1 MELLS
6 FFKRPVS
13 NLVRIHTKDYRH
25 LLPESIHLFN
35 VYQKF
40 FDNDKS
46 YDLYGWKD
54 DKLIDIYPT
63 YHSVLTYDNLP
74 VSWCNYINEVMRV
87 TNMKKMD
94 ILVYN
99 LRYNKYTNVIHYT
112 SDQNTDKEENLN
124 IIKKESWSVTDKWIT
139 ASSTKNYIMED
150 TILDI
155 LNKKDKNIKIETNIT
170 HKRKR
175 YEIEDISDDENINKR
190 ARYSIN
196 SIQCINNE
204 KIQILKMDNKS
215 DEKIRMDMGNI
226 FERDII
232 DQLIKKYYLDFIKIA
247 ESYHASS
254 IEKYNDTIN
263 AMKNGIPIIHQGV
276 LHNPEKEEYGCV
288 DLLVR
293 ADWIEKIFNM
303 KYTNLLE
310 TANKIE
316 NIHYVV
322 VDIKFHKLQLNS
334 DKLTVRNEGMIK
346 VFKSQICVYNN
357 ALGVMQGY
365 LPKHA
370 FILGSGW
377 TLSKIEKG
385 QTVIE
390 KCHNPF
396 DRCGVIDF
404 EKKDID
410 IVEKTDEARKWLRE
424 LNENDFDASSP
435 KYNHNYPNMS
445 SAYDSQYKVRKSSI
459 AEENK
464 EITLISYLT
473 PKNRKI
479 ALDNGITNY
488 LDKNINSKK
497 LGLKGKTGEVVETL
511 LNNQKELDK
520 PIKGNYKVPEQLEV
534 ELFLDYE
541 FFYNFITHETIPYLC
556 GIGIVKKENEN
567 WVFDN
572 VLLEDV
578 KDASLE
584 KMCKKIIEIIKINCN
599 NKIRIY
605 TWTDTDRRIFVEQCK
620 KFNLLDEIKDIE
632 WIDGYKFCFDNRIN
646 FKDARG
652 YGLKEIGAMLN
663 KHKLTEVNWI
673 NNLSKSNGAYKYYM
687 DNQKWPEKEGVLYY
701 NEIDCKIIYEIFKNL
716 RKFQN

>member
-1 MELLS
+1 MNLLP

-13 NLVRIHTKDYRH
+13 NLVHIHTKNYRH

-35 VYQKF
+35 IYQKF

-54 DKLIDIYPT
+54 DILIDIYPT
-63 YHSVLTYDNLP
+63 YKSVLTYNNLP
-74 VSWCNYINEVMRV
+74 ISWCNYINEVMRV
-87 TNMKKMD
+87 TKMKKMD

-99 LRYNKYTNVIHYT
+99 LKYNKYTNVIHYIY
-112 SDQNTDKEENLN
+112 DENTEDN
-124 IIKKESWSVTDKWIT
+124 INKININSWTVTDKWIT

-155 LNKKDKNIKIETNIT
+155 LNKKDKIEENIT

-175 YEIEDISDDENINKR
+175 QDVEDISEDENINKK
-190 ARYSIN
+190 ARYSIE
-196 SIQCINNE
+196 CINNE
-204 KIQILKMDNKS
+204 KIQSIKIDNKS

-254 IEKYNDTIN
+254 IEKYNNTIN
-263 AMKNGIPIIHQGV
+263 AMKKGIPIIHQGV

-303 KYTNLLE
+303 KYPNLLE
-310 TANKIE
+310 RAEKID

-322 VDIKFHKLQLNS
+322 IDIKFHKLQLNS
-334 DKLTVRNEGMIK
+334 DKLTIRNEGMIK

-385 QTVIE
+385 QTITE
-390 KCHNPF
+390 KCYNPF

-404 EKKDID
+404 EKKDLD
-410 IVEKTDEARKWLRE
+410 IVEKTEEARKWLRE
-424 LNENDFDASSP
+424 LNENEFDESLP

-445 SAYDSQYKVRKSSI
+445 NVYDSQYKEIKSSI
-459 AEENK
+459 SEENK

-479 ALDNGITNY
+479 AIENGITNY
-488 LDKNINSKK
+488 LDKNITSEK

-567 WVFDN
+567 WIFEN

-578 KDASLE
+578 KEVSME
-584 KMCKKIIEIIKINCN
+584 KMCKKIIEIIKTNYTN

-605 TWTDTDRRIFVEQCK
+605 TWTDTDRRIFTEQCK
-620 KFNLLDEIKDIE
+620 KFNLLDKIKDIE
-632 WIDGYKFCFDNRIN
+632 WIDGYKFCLDNRIN

-652 YGLKEIGAMLN
+652 YGLKEIGLRLN
-663 KHKLTEVNWI
+663 NHKLTEVNWV

>member
-6 FFKRPVS
+6 LFKRPVS
-13 NLVRIHTKDYRH
+13 NLVRIHTKNYRY

-40 FDNDKS
+40 YDNNKS

-54 DKLIDIYPT
+54 DTLIDIYAT
-63 YHSVLTYDNLP
+63 YHSVLTKDNLP
-74 VSWCNYINEVMRV
+74 VSWRNYINEVMRV
-87 TNMKKMD
+87 TKMKKMD
-94 ILVYN
+94 ILIYN
-99 LRYNKYTNVIHYT
+99 LKYNKYTNVIHYIFNE
-112 SDQNTDKEENLN
+112 NTEENQN
-124 IIKKESWSVTDKWIT
+124 IIKKDLWTVTDKWIT

-155 LNKKDKNIKIETNIT
+155 LNKKDKISKIDENTT
-170 HKRKR
+170 YKRKR
-175 YEIEDISDDENINKR
+175 CEIEDISDDENINKKS
-190 ARYSIN
+190 RYTIPY
-196 SIQCINNE
+196 INNE
-204 KIQILKMDNKS
+204 KIQSIKIDYKS

-247 ESYHASS
+247 DSFDAKS
-254 IEKYNDTIN
+254 IEKYNNTIN
-263 AMKNGIPIIHQGV
+263 AMKKGIPIIYQGV

-303 KYTNLLE
+303 KYPNLLD
-310 TANKIE
+310 TACKID

-322 VDIKFHKLQLNS
+322 IDIKFHKLQLNS

-346 VFKSQICVYNN
+346 VFKSQICIYNN

-377 TLSKIEKG
+377 ILSKIEKG
-385 QTVIE
+385 QTIIE

-404 EKKDID
+404 EKKDLD
-410 IVEKTDEARKWLRE
+410 IVEKTDEACKWLRE
-424 LNENDFDASSP
+424 LNENEFDVLTL

-445 SAYDSQYKVRKSSI
+445 STYDSQYKERKSSI

-479 ALDNGITNY
+479 AIENGITNY
-488 LDKNINSKK
+488 LDKNINSQK

-520 PIKGNYKVPEQLEV
+520 PIKGNYQVPEQLEV

-541 FFYNFITHETIPYLC
+541 FFHNFITHETIPYLC
-556 GIGIVKKENEN
+556 GIGIVKKENNN
-567 WVFDN
+567 WFFEN
-572 VLLEDV
+572 VLLDDV
-578 KDASLE
+578 KDISLE
-584 KMCKKIIEIIKINCN
+584 KMCKKIIDIIKTNCTN

-605 TWTDTDRRIFVEQCK
+605 TWTDTDRRIFVEQCN
-620 KFNLLDEIKDIE
+620 KFKLLDEIKDIE
-632 WIDGYKFCFDNRIN
+632 WIDGYKFCLDNRIN

-652 YGLKEIGAMLN
+652 YGLKEIGSILN
-663 KHKLTEVNWI
+663 KHKLTEVNWV

-687 DNQKWPEKEGVLYY
+687 DNQNWPEKEGVLYY